1 MINVIHANDPRSFD
15 LMLFADR
22 NPMTS
27 NYIEQ
32 QLTNFSQSL
41 TDIGRKFVETSQ
53 AIYEKVNDS
62 SAIRMAKAA
71 IRMAKGMFHPNA
83 IVQLETEQDLRAAYP
98 IMQRYIMAD
107 ETIRAKYLAQQID
120 GYSDTYANVD
130 GKAIGR
136 EHYDWRRVNTGIV
149 KDTVDE
155 NGEDSWTASQYYDDD
170 RPGDIP
176 LEFSEKI
183 DILRSQD
190 LARMFIEAGKD
201 ITDTYGR

>member
-201 ITDTYGR
+201 VTDTYGR